1 MIVSSFKHY
10 QEETSSIGLIGEF
23 ISALAAPSW
32 LNQYQEHQMGSCH
45 KDPME
50 DHHYIDAHDK
60 WHTNYKIR
68 NIEVV
73 HTLGFSPVR
82 YFLGFVCSILLKLWI
97 ALS

>member
-1 MIVSSFKHY
+1 
-10 QEETSSIGLIGEF
+10 
-23 ISALAAPSW
+23 
-32 LNQYQEHQMGSCH
+32 MGSCH

-73 HTLGFSPVR
+73 HTLGFH
-82 YFLGFVCSILLKLWI
+82 L
-97 ALS
+97 